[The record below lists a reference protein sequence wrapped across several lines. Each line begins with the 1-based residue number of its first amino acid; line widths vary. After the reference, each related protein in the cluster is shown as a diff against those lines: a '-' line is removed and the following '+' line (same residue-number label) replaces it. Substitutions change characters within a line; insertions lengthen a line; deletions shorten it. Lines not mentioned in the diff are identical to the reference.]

1 MLRLQLGRKGE
12 EIADSVG
19 APFLP
24 SVPVFFFLSPFQLA
38 NGRPLFDIDP
48 ELAGDQ

>member
-24 SVPVFFFLSPFQLA
+24 SVPVFFFLSLSIGKRSPVV
-38 NGRPLFDIDP
+38 
-48 ELAGDQ
+48 